1 MFNDLGLT
9 DDQVVAGSTHPL
21 RWLHANID
29 LACRAIA
36 VRMHVNFR
44 SRALTDE
51 QELKLITLARYGVA
65 KFWSRNIQ
73 LNNVSFRV
81 DVSLTPT
88 SAGTEVWLEINDRE
102 TYYARSFNTK
112 ETGTLWPFPGAVIYY
127 QPNYNYGYPEG
138 ADEDF
143 KLTAAHEIG
152 HSILARAGGRVFSW
166 GHKGTSGE
174 FGGDVGKMP
183 PVPTTGNMDLMK
195 YHQARVQDR
204 YSRSIASESDVK
216 NLIYIS
222 RR

>member
-21 RWLHANID
+21 RWLYATID

-65 KFWSRNIQ
+65 RFWSRNIQ

-88 SAGTEVWLEINDRE
+88 SAGTEVWLEINDQKNYRAS
-102 TYYARSFNTK
+102 YNSK
-112 ETGTLWPFPGAVIYY
+112 ETGTPISAAGAVIYY
-127 QPNYNYGYPEG
+127 QLAAYEG
-138 ADEDF
+138 DESRANKDF
-143 KLTAAHEIG
+143 EYVAAHEIG
-152 HSILARAGGRVFSW
+152 HSILTAAGGSLFSW
-166 GHKGTSGE
+166 GHKGTSGKLA
-174 FGGDVGKMP
+174 GDIGAKRP
-183 PVPTTGNMDLMK
+183 IPAAGEIDLMK
-195 YHQARVQDR
+195 YYQDP
-204 YSRSIASESDVK
+204 YIDTLYPRSLASESDVK
-216 NLIYIS
+216 NLIYVS